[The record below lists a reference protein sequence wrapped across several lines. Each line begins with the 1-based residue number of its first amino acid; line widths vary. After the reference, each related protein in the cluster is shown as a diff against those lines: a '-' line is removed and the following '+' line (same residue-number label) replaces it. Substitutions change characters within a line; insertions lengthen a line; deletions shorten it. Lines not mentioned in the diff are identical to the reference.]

1 MSASIHDD
9 NAETA
14 DAEADVPRSSSGPA
28 VFDEVTS
35 VHRPNDLVERSIN
48 TIRLLAVDAVE
59 KANSGHPGM
68 PMGSAPMAYVLWT
81 QFLKHNPLDP
91 DWIDRDRF
99 ILSAGHGSMLLYSLL
114 HLTGYADMTME
125 ELKNFRQWESRT
137 AGHPENFLADGI
149 ETTTGPLGQG
159 FANAVGFAIAEKYL
173 ATRFNRPNFP
183 IVDHYTYGICSD
195 GDLMEGISHEAA
207 SLAGHLG
214 LGKLVFLYD
223 DNEISIDGS
232 TDLSFTEDVGRR
244 FEAYEWH
251 VQHIDDG
258 NDIDALTKALN
269 RAREELGRPSI
280 IIVRTHIGYGSP
292 NKQGTA
298 SAHGEPLGEDEVKL
312 AKENLGWPQDKT
324 FYVPEEVGRHL
335 RDSAIEKGRA
345 AQEDWQQLW
354 SAYEETHPSLAREY
368 ASWLAHEPQ
377 EGWEDAF
384 PVFEPGTKLATRA
397 AGGKVLNAIA
407 DRVGFLIGGSA
418 DLTPSNKTDISGRDD
433 FQKATPGGGYLRF
446 GVREHAMASACNGI
460 ALHEGLRPYCGTFLI
475 FSDYMRP
482 AVRLSALMKT
492 PVVYVFT
499 HDSIGL
505 GEDGPTHQ
513 PIEHLMSLR
522 AIPNLTLIRPAD
534 ANETAEA
541 WKFAVA
547 NPHGPIALALTRQ
560 GLPTLD
566 RTKYAPASGLS
577 RGAYTLLDSDG
588 EPEIIFIATGSEV
601 QHAVDAAEI
610 LQDEGT
616 RARVVSMPSW
626 EVFEAQPDEYRE
638 HVLPVAVRRR
648 VSVEA
653 GAAFGWERYVG
664 HEGAIIGLDRFG
676 ASAPG
681 DVNMAKLGF
690 TKENVLRVARG
701 LL

>member
-1 MSASIHDD
+1 VV
-9 NAETA
+9 NET
-14 DAEADVPRSSSGPA
+14 DEPDGPA
-28 VFDEVTS
+28 TEQINQS
-35 VHRPNDLVERSIN
+35 EIVEQSIN
-48 TIRLLAVDAVE
+48 TIRFLAVDAVE

-68 PMGSAPMAYVLWT
+68 PMGTAPMAYVLWT
-81 QFLKHNPLDP
+81 QFLKHNPADP
-91 DWIDRDRF
+91 YWVDRDRF
-99 ILSAGHGSMLLYSLL
+99 ILSAGHGSMLLYGLL
-114 HLTGYADMTME
+114 HLTGYSDMTME

-173 ATRFNRPNFP
+173 AAKFNRPNFP

-214 LGKLVFLYD
+214 LGKLIFLYD

-244 FEAYEWH
+244 FEAYNWH

-258 NDIDALTKALN
+258 NDVDAVANALD
-269 RAREELGRPSI
+269 RARGETTRPSI
-280 IIVRTHIGYGSP
+280 IVVRTHIAYGSP

-298 SAHGEPLGEDEVKL
+298 SAHGEPLGEDEVILTKR
-312 AKENLGWPQDKT
+312 NLGWPEDKS
-324 FYVPEEVGRHL
+324 FYVPDAVYRHM
-335 RDSAIEKGRA
+335 RASALERGAA
-345 AQEDWQQLW
+345 AQNEWDDMW
-354 SAYEETHPSLAREY
+354 SAYEEAHSGLAAEY
-368 ASWLAHEPQ
+368 TSWLEQKLA
-377 EGWEDAF
+377 EGWDDDI
-384 PVFEPGTKLATRA
+384 PVFEAGEKLATRA

-407 DRVGFLIGGSA
+407 GKVGFLIGGSA
-418 DLTPSNKTDISGRDD
+418 DLTPSNKTDIKGRDD

-482 AVRLSALMKT
+482 AVRLSALMKV

-513 PIEHLMSLR
+513 PVEHLMSLR
-522 AIPNLTLIRPAD
+522 AIPNMTVIRPCD

-541 WKFAVA
+541 WKLAVA
-547 NPHGPIALALTRQ
+547 HPDGPIALALSRQ
-560 GLPTLD
+560 GVPTLD
-566 RTKYAPASGLS
+566 RTKYAPASGLH
-577 RGAYTLLDSDG
+577 RGGYTLLDTDSD
-588 EPEIIFIATGSEV
+588 PQIILIGTGSEV
-601 QHAVDAAEI
+601 QHVVAAAEI
-610 LQDEGT
+610 LQAEGVGA
-616 RARVVSMPSW
+616 RAVSLPSW
-626 EVFEAQPDEYRE
+626 ELFEKQPKSYRE
-638 HVLPVAVRRR
+638 SVLPSSVTRR

-653 GAAFGWERYVG
+653 GAAFGWERYTG
-664 HEGAIIGLDRFG
+664 PEGSIIGLNRFG

-681 DVNMAKLGF
+681 EVNMEKLGF
-690 TKENVLRVARG
+690 TKENVTRVARG
-701 LL
+701 LI